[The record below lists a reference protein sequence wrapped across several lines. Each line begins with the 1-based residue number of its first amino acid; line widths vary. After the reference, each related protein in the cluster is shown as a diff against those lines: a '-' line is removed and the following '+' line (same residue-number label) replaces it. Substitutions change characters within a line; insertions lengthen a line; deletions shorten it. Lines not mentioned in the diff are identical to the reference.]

1 MARFF
6 LKELLEDLMTHRQ
19 LMVRLLGDAEDMTG
33 ASIAANLLKAHLI
46 VNDLGDHDAALA

>member
-6 LKELLEDLMTHRQ
+6 LKELLEDLLTHRQ
-19 LMVRLLGDAEDMTG
+19 LMVRLLGDAEEMTG
-33 ASIAANLLKAHLI
+33 ASIAANLLKAHLV